1 MSDPDGPSD
10 TPAASEPTA
19 AAQDTPA
26 FRDLLYSVDGHVATI
41 TMNRP
46 QRRNALSGRLVNEL
60 IVALETAGDDA
71 RVGAIVLEGA
81 GGAFCSGGDLSQMAG
96 GADDDRGDMPVRG
109 GFVELNLAFTT
120 VGKPVIAKIRRYA
133 YGGGLGLVAA
143 SHFAIA
149 EDTAKLGT
157 PEIDR
162 GVFPMMIMAWIFRT
176 VPRRKGLEMIL
187 TGERIS
193 ADEAAE
199 CGLIN
204 RAVPPEHLDS
214 EVQALAEVLASKPPA
229 IVRLGLEA
237 YHRQD
242 DLSVSEALPYL
253 SDMLMKCF
261 GTDDAREGLTAFL
274 QKRKPTWPGRS

>member
-1 MSDPDGPSD
+1 MSDHELDTIAGMPSA
-10 TPAASEPTA
+10 PAA
-19 AAQDTPA
+19 PA
-26 FRDLLYSVDGHVATI
+26 FRDVLYAVDGHVATV

-60 IVALETAGDDA
+60 IVALETAGADA
-71 RVGAIVLEGA
+71 EVGAIVLQGA

-96 GADDDRGDMPVRG
+96 GAADDLGDVPIRG

-120 VGKPVIAKIRRYA
+120 VGKPVIAKVHRYA

-149 EDTAKLGT
+149 EDTAKFGT

-162 GVFPMMIMAWIFRT
+162 GVFPMMIMAWIFRN

-193 ADEAAE
+193 AAAAAE
-199 CGLIN
+199 YGLIN
-204 RAVPPEHLDS
+204 RAVPSDELDAT
-214 EVQALAEVLASKPPA
+214 VQALAEQLASKPPA

-242 DLSVSEALPYL
+242 DLTVPEALPYL

-261 GTDDAREGLTAFL
+261 GTDDAREGMTAFL
-274 QKRKPTWPGRS
+274 EKRDPVWWGRK

>member
-1 MSDPDGPSD
+1 MSDADLQTIAGM
-10 TPAASEPTA
+10 PAAPVV
-19 AAQDTPA
+19 PA
-26 FRDLLYSVDGHVATI
+26 FRDVLYSVTGHVATI

-46 QRRNALSGRLVNEL
+46 HRRNALSGRLVNEL
-60 IVALETAGDDA
+60 IVAFETAGADA
-71 RVGAIVLEGA
+71 TVGAVILQGA
-81 GGAFCSGGDLSQMAG
+81 GGAFCSGGDLSQMSG
-96 GADDDRGDMPVRG
+96 GAADDMGDVPLRG

-120 VGKPVIAKIRRYA
+120 LGKPVIAKIHRYA

-149 EDTAKLGT
+149 EDTAKFGT

-162 GVFPMMIMAWIFRT
+162 GVFPMMIMAWIFRN

-187 TGERIS
+187 TGDRIT
-193 ADEAAE
+193 AAEAAE
-199 CGLIN
+199 YGLIN
-204 RAVPPEHLDS
+204 RAVPAEDLDT
-214 EVQALAEVLASKPPA
+214 EAQALAEKLASKPPA

-242 DLSVSEALPYL
+242 DLTAAEALPYL

-261 GTDDAREGLTAFL
+261 GTDDAHEGMSAFL
-274 QKRKPTWPGRS
+274 EKREPVWWGRS

>member
-1 MSDPDGPSD
+1 VSDHELD
-10 TPAASEPTA
+10 TVAGMPAAPSVPT
-19 AAQDTPA
+19 
-26 FRDLLYSVDGHVATI
+26 FRDVLYEVKGHVATI

-60 IVALETAGDDA
+60 IVALETASGDA
-71 RVGAIVLEGA
+71 NVGAVVLQGA

-96 GADDDRGDMPVRG
+96 GAADDLGDVPIRG
-109 GFVELNLAFTT
+109 GFVELNLAFTR
-120 VGKPVIAKIRRYA
+120 VGKPIVAKVHRYA
-133 YGGGLGLVAA
+133 YGGGLGLVAGA
-143 SHFAIA
+143 HFAVA
-149 EDTAKLGT
+149 EDTAKFGT

-162 GVFPMMIMAWIFRT
+162 GVFPMMIMAWIFRN

-193 ADEAAE
+193 AAEAVE
-199 CGLIN
+199 YGLIN
-204 RAVPPEHLDS
+204 RAVPPEDLDA
-214 EVQALAEVLASKPPA
+214 VVDDLATRLASKPPA

-261 GTDDAREGLTAFL
+261 GTDDAREGMTAFL
-274 QKRKPTWPGRS
+274 EKREPVWWGRK